1 VFPRD
6 LNAARLHPTLE
17 GLDPGRSDVGWNA
30 CGAKWAPARP
40 RTTTQFPQ
48 TASVTLE
55 ILVIAA
61 IRIAGSLPV
70 LRWPLAGGVL
80 AILVDLSDLLL
91 RDALDLGGVG
101 DYQSLDKW
109 LDQVYLGTF
118 LLVALRWD
126 GRARW
131 IAVALYVYR
140 LAGFVLFELTDARPL
155 LLVFPNV
162 FELWFLVVAALSPAR
177 VAGWSGARLAVVLL
191 ALTAV
196 KEVQEWALHGA
207 RLFDGISS
215 LEFLDLVR
223 RRLTGG

>member
-1 VFPRD
+1 M
-6 LNAARLHPTLE
+6 
-17 GLDPGRSDVGWNA
+17 
-30 CGAKWAPARP
+30 
-40 RTTTQFPQ
+40 
-48 TASVTLE
+48 TLE

-70 LRWPLAGGVL
+70 LRWPLAGGLLAVL
-80 AILVDLSDLLL
+80 IDLSDLLL

-109 LDQVYLGTF
+109 LDQVYLGAF
-118 LLVALRWD
+118 LVVAWRWGD
-126 GRARW
+126 PARS
-131 IAVALYVYR
+131 IAAVLYVYR
-140 LAGFVLFELTDARPL
+140 LAGFALFELTGERLL

-162 FELWFLVVAALSPAR
+162 FELWFLLVAAAGPAG
-177 VAGWSGARLAVVLL
+177 VAGWSRTRIAVVLL

-196 KEVQEWALHGA
+196 KEVQEWAIHGA

-223 RRLTGG
+223 RALTGG